1 MKQDRIIK
9 LQPILDLDAGQA
21 LLGELKGKLA
31 SGEPLCIDAS
41 GVEVMS
47 LPGVQIM
54 LAAIRGKSKVSVV
67 SPSPVFVAA
76 FTDIGI
82 SWDSEAAASG
92 ADQPPAIEAEAAPAA
107 APAPEAAEPPAPAE
121 PAAEAAPPAAAALEP
136 GAMPMKR
143 ILTIDDSKT
152 MRDMLMLTL
161 STNGFEVLQA
171 VDGLDGLDVLG
182 RETVDVVITD
192 INMPKMDGYGVI
204 QHMRERP
211 EYDDLP
217 ILVLTTESDQEK
229 KERARKLGAT
239 GFIIKPF
246 NPTGLVDVLRKVA
259 A

>member
-1 MKQDRIIK
+1 MKQDQTIK
-9 LQPILDLDAGQA
+9 LQPVLDLTAGQA
-21 LLGELKGKLA
+21 LLDELKGKLA
-31 SGEPLCIDAS
+31 SGGPLCIDAS

-47 LPGVQIM
+47 LPGVQIV
-54 LAAIRGKSKVSVV
+54 LAAIRTRSRVSVV
-67 SPSPVFVAA
+67 APSQAFVSA
-76 FTDIGI
+76 FTDHGI
-82 SWDSEAAASG
+82 SWDSEAKANG
-92 ADQPPAIEAEAAPAA
+92 ADQPPEAE
-107 APAPEAAEPPAPAE
+107 AE
-121 PAAEAAPPAAAALEP
+121 PAAAASAPAAEPAA
-136 GAMPMKR
+136 GAVLPKR
-143 ILTIDDSKT
+143 VLTIDDSKT

-161 STNGFEVLQA
+161 SNNGFEVLQA

-192 INMPKMDGYGVI
+192 INMPKLDGYGVI
-204 QHMRERP
+204 QHMRERA

-217 ILVLTTESDQEK
+217 ILVLTTESDNEK

>member
-1 MKQDRIIK
+1 MTQDRIVK
-9 LQPILDLDAGQA
+9 LQSVLDLAASQT
-21 LLGELKGKLA
+21 LLDELKAKLA
-31 SGEPLCIDAS
+31 AGGPLCVDAS

-47 LPGVQIM
+47 LPGVQIV
-54 LAAIRGKSKVSVV
+54 LAAIRAKSKVSVV
-67 SPSPVFVAA
+67 APSPAFVAA
-76 FTDIGI
+76 FADHGM

-92 ADQPPAIEAEAAPAA
+92 ADQPPEMALATAAGEAAVAAPAV
-107 APAPEAAEPPAPAE
+107 
-121 PAAEAAPPAAAALEP
+121 
-136 GAMPMKR
+136 MKR

-161 STNGFEVLQA
+161 SSNGFEVLQA

-192 INMPKMDGYGVI
+192 INMPKLDGYGVI

>member
-1 MKQDRIIK
+1 MKQDRTIK
-9 LQPILDLDAGQA
+9 LQQVLDLDAGQA

-31 SGEPLCIDAS
+31 SGEPLCLDAS

-54 LAAIRGKSKVSVV
+54 LAAIRAKSKVSVI
-67 SPSPVFVAA
+67 SPSPVFIAA
-76 FTDIGI
+76 FADHGI
-82 SWDSEAAASG
+82 SWDSEAAATG
-92 ADQPPAIEAEAAPAA
+92 ADQPPAPEPEAAPAPTA
-107 APAPEAAEPPAPAE
+107 TTEPAPAPEE
-121 PAAEAAPPAAAALEP
+121 PAAAVAVQPDSGAL
-136 GAMPMKR
+136 PMKR

-161 STNGFEVLQA
+161 SNNGFEVLQA

-192 INMPKMDGYGVI
+192 INMPKLDGYGVI

>member
-1 MKQDRIIK
+1 MKQDRTIK
-9 LQPILDLDAGQA
+9 LQQILDLDAGQA

-31 SGEPLCIDAS
+31 SGEPLCLDAS

-47 LPGVQIM
+47 LPGVQIV
-54 LAAIRGKSKVSVV
+54 LAAIRSRSKVSVL
-67 SPSPVFVAA
+67 SPSPVFIAA
-76 FTDIGI
+76 FADHGI
-82 SWDSEAAASG
+82 SWDSEAAATG
-92 ADQPPAIEAEAAPAA
+92 ADQPPAAEPEAAPAVAATPAPIA
-107 APAPEAAEPPAPAE
+107 APVEPDPAP
-121 PAAEAAPPAAAALEP
+121 P
-136 GAMPMKR
+136 PMKR

-161 STNGFEVLQA
+161 SNSGFEVLQA

-192 INMPKMDGYGVI
+192 INMPKLDGYGVI

>member
-1 MKQDRIIK
+1 MKQDQTIK
-9 LQPILDLDAGQA
+9 LQPVLDLAAGQT
-21 LLGELKGKLA
+21 LLDELKAKLA
-31 SGEPLCIDAS
+31 AGGPLCLDAS
-41 GVEVMS
+41 GVEVMA
-47 LPGVQIM
+47 LPGVQIV
-54 LAAIRGKSKVSVV
+54 LAAIRAKPKVSVV
-67 SPSPVFVAA
+67 APSPAFVAA
-76 FTDIGI
+76 FADHGI

-92 ADQPPAIEAEAAPAA
+92 ADQLPKMEAAPVAG
-107 APAPEAAEPPAPAE
+107 E
-121 PAAEAAPPAAAALEP
+121 PAAAAP
-136 GAMPMKR
+136 SVMKR

-161 STNGFEVLQA
+161 SSNGFEVLQA

-182 RETVDVVITD
+182 REMIDVVITD
-192 INMPKMDGYGVI
+192 INMPKLDGYGVI

-217 ILVLTTESDQEK
+217 ILVLTTESDQDK

-246 NPTGLVDVLRKVA
+246 NPTGLVDVLRKIA

>member
-1 MKQDRIIK
+1 MKQDRTIK
-9 LQPILDLDAGQA
+9 LQPVLDLTAGQA
-21 LLGELKGKLA
+21 LLDELKGKLA
-31 SGEPLCIDAS
+31 SGGPLCIDAS

-47 LPGVQIM
+47 LPGAQIV
-54 LAAIRGKSKVSVV
+54 LAAIRTKSKVSVV
-67 SPSPVFVAA
+67 APSQAFVSA
-76 FTDIGI
+76 FTDHGI
-82 SWDSEAAASG
+82 SWDSEAKANG
-92 ADQPPAIEAEAAPAA
+92 ADQPPEVEAEPVAAA
-107 APAPEAAEPPAPAE
+107 APALVPAPAAE
-121 PAAEAAPPAAAALEP
+121 PAAGTVLP
-136 GAMPMKR
+136 KR

-161 STNGFEVLQA
+161 SNNGFEVLQA

-192 INMPKMDGYGVI
+192 INMPKLDGYGVI
-204 QHMRERP
+204 QHMRERA

-217 ILVLTTESDQEK
+217 ILVLTTESDNEK

>member
-1 MKQDRIIK
+1 MKQDRTIR
-9 LQPILDLDAGQA
+9 LQPVLDLTAGQA
-21 LLGELKGKLA
+21 LLDELKGKLA
-31 SGEPLCIDAS
+31 SGGPLCLDAS

-47 LPGVQIM
+47 LPGVQIV
-54 LAAIRGKSKVSVV
+54 LAAIRTKSKVSVIAPSQAFV
-67 SPSPVFVAA
+67 SA
-76 FTDIGI
+76 FTDHGI
-82 SWDSEAAASG
+82 SWDREAKANR
-92 ADQPPAIEAEAAPAA
+92 ADQPPEAETEPVAAAAA
-107 APAPEAAEPPAPAE
+107 APAPDPAAE
-121 PAAEAAPPAAAALEP
+121 PAAGTLLP
-136 GAMPMKR
+136 KR

-161 STNGFEVLQA
+161 SNNGFEVLQA

-192 INMPKMDGYGVI
+192 INMPKLDGYGVI
-204 QHMRERP
+204 QHMRERA

-217 ILVLTTESDQEK
+217 ILVLTTESDNEK

>member
-1 MKQDRIIK
+1 MKQDRTIK
-9 LQPILDLDAGQA
+9 LQQILDLDAGQA

-31 SGEPLCIDAS
+31 SGEPLCLDAS

-47 LPGVQIM
+47 LPGVQIV
-54 LAAIRGKSKVSVV
+54 LAAIRSKSKVSVL
-67 SPSPVFVAA
+67 SPSPVFIAA
-76 FTDIGI
+76 FADHGI
-82 SWDSEAAASG
+82 SWDSEAAATG
-92 ADQPPAIEAEAAPAA
+92 ADQPPAAEPEAVVATAAPIA
-107 APAPEAAEPPAPAE
+107 APAE
-121 PAAEAAPPAAAALEP
+121 PDPAPL
-136 GAMPMKR
+136 PMKR

-161 STNGFEVLQA
+161 SNSGFEVLQA
-171 VDGLDGLDVLG
+171 VDGLDGLDVLS

-192 INMPKMDGYGVI
+192 INMPKLDGYGVI

-217 ILVLTTESDQEK
+217 ILVLTTESDQDK

>member
-1 MKQDRIIK
+1 MKQDRTIK

-21 LLGELKGKLA
+21 LLGELKRKLA
-31 SGEPLCIDAS
+31 SGEPLCLDAS

-47 LPGVQIM
+47 LPGVQIV
-54 LAAIRGKSKVSVV
+54 LAAIRSKSKVAVL

-76 FTDIGI
+76 FTDLGM
-82 SWDSEAAASG
+82 SWASEAAATG
-92 ADQPPAIEAEAAPAA
+92 ADQPPAMEAEAAPAPPT
-107 APAPEAAEPPAPAE
+107 PAPVE
-121 PAAEAAPPAAAALEP
+121 PPAAAAPQPDAAALLT
-136 GAMPMKR
+136 KR

-161 STNGFEVLQA
+161 SNNGFEVLQA

>member
-1 MKQDRIIK
+1 MKQDRTIK
-9 LQPILDLDAGQA
+9 LRQILDLDAGQA

-31 SGEPLCIDAS
+31 SGEPLCLDAS

-47 LPGVQIM
+47 LPGVQIV
-54 LAAIRGKSKVSVV
+54 LAAIRSQSKVSVL
-67 SPSPVFVAA
+67 SPSPVFIAA
-76 FTDIGI
+76 FTDHGI
-82 SWDSEAAASG
+82 SWESEAAATG
-92 ADQPPAIEAEAAPAA
+92 ADQPPAEEPEAAPAA
-107 APAPEAAEPPAPAE
+107 AATVE
-121 PAAEAAPPAAAALEP
+121 PPAAAAEP
-136 GAMPMKR
+136 DPEPLPMKR

-161 STNGFEVLQA
+161 SNSGFEVLQA

-192 INMPKMDGYGVI
+192 INMPKLDGYGVI

>member
-1 MKQDRIIK
+1 MKQDRTIK

-31 SGEPLCIDAS
+31 SGEPLCLDAS

-47 LPGVQIM
+47 LPGVQIV
-54 LAAIRGKSKVSVV
+54 LAAIRSRSKVSVL
-67 SPSPVFVAA
+67 SPSPVFIAA
-76 FTDIGI
+76 FTDHGI
-82 SWDSEAAASG
+82 SWDSEAAATG
-92 ADQPPAIEAEAAPAA
+92 ADQLPAAEPEAAPAA
-107 APAPEAAEPPAPAE
+107 AAQPAPAE
-121 PAAEAAPPAAAALEP
+121 PPDAAAPQLDPAALP
-136 GAMPMKR
+136 VKR

-161 STNGFEVLQA
+161 SNNGFEVLQA

-182 RETVDVVITD
+182 REMVDVVITD
-192 INMPKMDGYGVI
+192 INMPKLDGYGVI

>member
-9 LQPILDLDAGQA
+9 LQPVLDLTAGQA
-21 LLGELKGKLA
+21 LLDELKGKLA
-31 SGEPLCIDAS
+31 AGGPLCLDAS
-41 GVEVMS
+41 GVEVMA
-47 LPGVQIM
+47 LPGVQIV
-54 LAAIRGKSKVSVV
+54 LAAIRTKSKVSVV
-67 SPSPVFVAA
+67 APSPAFISA
-76 FTDIGI
+76 FTDHGI
-82 SWDSEAAASG
+82 SWDSEARANG
-92 ADQPPAIEAEAAPAA
+92 ADQPPEPDAEPAPAASAAPSPASEADAAVGAAPA
-107 APAPEAAEPPAPAE
+107 
-121 PAAEAAPPAAAALEP
+121 
-136 GAMPMKR
+136 KR

-161 STNGFEVLQA
+161 SSSGFEVLQA

-192 INMPKMDGYGVI
+192 INMPKLDGYGVI
-204 QHMRERP
+204 QHMRERA

-217 ILVLTTESDQEK
+217 ILVLTTESDNEK

>member
-1 MKQDRIIK
+1 MKQDRTIK
-9 LQPILDLDAGQA
+9 LQPVLDLTAGQA
-21 LLGELKGKLA
+21 LLDELKGKLA
-31 SGEPLCIDAS
+31 SGGPLCIDAS

-47 LPGVQIM
+47 LPGAQIV
-54 LAAIRGKSKVSVV
+54 LAAIRTKSKVSVIAPSQAFV
-67 SPSPVFVAA
+67 SA
-76 FTDIGI
+76 FTDHGI
-82 SWDSEAAASG
+82 AWDSEAKANG
-92 ADQPPAIEAEAAPAA
+92 ADQPPEAEAEPAAAA
-107 APAPEAAEPPAPAE
+107 APAPAPAPAPALAPE
-121 PAAEAAPPAAAALEP
+121 PAAGTVLP
-136 GAMPMKR
+136 KR

-161 STNGFEVLQA
+161 SNNGFEVLQA

-192 INMPKMDGYGVI
+192 INMPKLDGYGVI
-204 QHMRERP
+204 QHMRERA

-217 ILVLTTESDQEK
+217 ILVLTTESDNEK